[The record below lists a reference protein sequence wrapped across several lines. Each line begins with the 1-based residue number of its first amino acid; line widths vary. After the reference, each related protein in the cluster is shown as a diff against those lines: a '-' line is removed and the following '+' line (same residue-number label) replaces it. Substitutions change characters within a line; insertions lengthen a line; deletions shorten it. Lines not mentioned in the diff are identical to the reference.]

1 MLEDQQIASQLKID
15 TNDKGA
21 GDVYLVRPASQFNL
35 TKSNAKLCGYDY
47 STIKILTSDEI
58 LKDSSGSVTYAKI
71 LEHAFNSPIVVR
83 DYMQFAVLSQ
93 KFKTNA
99 LVVYCDP
106 EADPAFYRKVL
117 KTLV

>member
-15 TNDKGA
+15 TSDKGA

-58 LKDSSGSVTYAKI
+58 LKD
-71 LEHAFNSPIVVR
+71 
-83 DYMQFAVLSQ
+83 
-93 KFKTNA
+93 
-99 LVVYCDP
+99 
-106 EADPAFYRKVL
+106 
-117 KTLV
+117 